1 MRSANAQIYDLTPHA
16 HKYTIIAHRSP
27 PEAHRKPQS
36 PRPDP
41 ETASKSEAQT
51 DGRKQ
56 DESRHRDRANTK

>member
-1 MRSANAQIYDLTPHA
+1 MRSANAQIYDLTTHA

-27 PEAHRKPQS
+27 PDPPRKPQS
-36 PRPDP
+36 PRADP
-41 ETASKSEAQT
+41 ESTSRDEAQT